1 MAVRKPVVSHLA
13 DLVPAGIQ
21 VCLASASFIKIE
33 SSGGLAEA
41 KL

>member
-1 MAVRKPVVSHLA
+1 MAVQKPVVSYLA
-13 DLVPAGIQ
+13 DLVLAGIQ
-21 VCLASASFIKIE
+21 VCLAIASFIKII